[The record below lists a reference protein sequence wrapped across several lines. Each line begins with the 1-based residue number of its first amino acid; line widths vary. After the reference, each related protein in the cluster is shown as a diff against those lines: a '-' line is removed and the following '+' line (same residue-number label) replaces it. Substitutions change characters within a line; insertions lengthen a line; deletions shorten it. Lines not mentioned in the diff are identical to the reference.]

1 MWNEKNKWKWA
12 AELAIKQ
19 RKSDNPAVFFSF
31 WLSNWNWNTWG
42 VLSSP
47 WNPAV
52 LCLRCLSIKT
62 QIKRRRPAA
71 AAAIVLEKSGTMGW
85 PRGSRYFLFRQLMSL
100 SVPTIQQNT
109 TEFFWLV
116 LIRNYY
122 DSLWRVFMD
131 VVLWFCGYHSGFSLL
146 QMEIMDFSNQAFYW
160 WPNLKG
166 KHTFPYRIY
175 CCWFKDFSIKMSK
188 NYLFFWLY
196 FVDLHTYII
205 SNVSKNV

>member
-1 MWNEKNKWKWA
+1 MRRPLFALKSCCSLSPLPVDKDANQAAASGSSCSHCSRKERHDGMTSGVPVLPVQAINELKCPH
-12 AELAIKQ
+12 
-19 RKSDNPAVFFSF
+19 NPAKY
-31 WLSNWNWNTWG
+31 NW
-42 VLSSP
+42 V
-47 WNPAV
+47 
-52 LCLRCLSIKT
+52 
-62 QIKRRRPAA
+62 
-71 AAAIVLEKSGTMGW
+71 
-85 PRGSRYFLFRQLMSL
+85 
-100 SVPTIQQNT
+100 
-109 TEFFWLV
+109 FWLV